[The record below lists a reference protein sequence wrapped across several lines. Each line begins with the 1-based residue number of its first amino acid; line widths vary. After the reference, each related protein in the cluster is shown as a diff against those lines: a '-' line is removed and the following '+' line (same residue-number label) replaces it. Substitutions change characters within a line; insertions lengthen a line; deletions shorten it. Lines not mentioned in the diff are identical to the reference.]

1 MSKENNNTKL
11 KSKYDFFDKLVEPV
25 RTQAMENTEEVDLIT
40 PFHFD
45 DESITSILRQSFSF
59 AHTPE
64 GHKYWIEI
72 HNSLRDGED
81 KYLAKSKAKLQLKE
95 GDKIVL
101 KSDLVPVQKYN
112 DVLWVEI
119 MKAPSLTVDYICT
132 DGDTFLVCENNMLYG
147 IDMVSHIINDEVI
160 NDEVITDRLKHNELE
175 VENEDTRIDYYAG
188 IALSQLM
195 MTSLDIMSIEEI
207 CSKAVAIAK
216 GMMNQLNQK

>member
-11 KSKYDFFDKLVEPV
+11 KSKYDFFDKLAEPV

-40 PFHFD
+40 PIHFD

-59 AHTPE
+59 AHTSE

-81 KYLAKSKAKLQLKE
+81 KYLAKEKAKSKLTLKE

-119 MKAPSLTVDYICT
+119 MKAPSLTVNYVCT
-132 DGDTFLVCENNMLYG
+132 NADTFLVCENNMLYG
-147 IDMVSHIINDEVI
+147 IDMVSHIINDEP
-160 NDEVITDRLKHNELE
+160 ITDKLKHNELE
-175 VENEDTRIDYYAG
+175 VENDDTRIDYYTG

-207 CSKAVAIAK
+207 CSKAVAIGK

>member
-1 MSKENNNTKL
+1 MKTL
-11 KSKYDFFDKLVEPV
+11 KTKYDFLNQLVEPV
-25 RTQAMENTEEVDLIT
+25 RTKAIENTEEVDLIT
-40 PFHFD
+40 PIHFD
-45 DESITSILRQSFSF
+45 DESIVSILRSAFVWSES
-59 AHTPE
+59 AE
-64 GHKYWIEI
+64 GFDYWIEI
-72 HNSLRDGED
+72 HDSLKNGED
-81 KYLAKSKAKLQLKE
+81 IYLAKSKAKLQLKE

-101 KSDLVPVQKYN
+101 KSDLIPVQKYN

-119 MKAPSLTVDYICT
+119 MKSPSLTVNYVCT
-132 DGDTFLVCENNMLYG
+132 NADTFLVCENNMLYG

-175 VENEDTRIDYYAG
+175 VENDDTRIDYYAG

>member
-40 PFHFD
+40 AIHFD

-64 GHKYWIEI
+64 GSKYWIEI
-72 HNSLRDGED
+72 HDSLMNGED
-81 KYLAKSKAKLQLKE
+81 KYLAKPKLQLKE

-101 KSDLVPVQKYN
+101 KSDLIPVQKYN

-119 MKAPSLTVDYICT
+119 MNAPSLTVEFINNKDAFT
-132 DGDTFLVCENNMLYG
+132 VCENDMLYG
-147 IDMVSHIINDEVI
+147 IDMVSHIINDEC
-160 NDEVITDRLKHNELE
+160 ITDRLKHNEVLF
-175 VENEDTRIDYYAG
+175 ENQDSRIDYYAG

-195 MTSLDIMSIEEI
+195 MTSLDIMSTEEI
-207 CSKAVAIAK
+207 CSKAVAIAQ
-216 GMMNQLNQK
+216 GIVNRLNQK